1 VHPKPF
7 VVGFIAQYLLF
18 PAVCFLLVRLTGA
31 PPSLALGV
39 LLVAACPA
47 GNMSNFLTH
56 LGRGTTSLSISMTAL
71 STLAAPVMM
80 PLVFGFW
87 ASRVP
92 GASGLR
98 HGDLRL
104 DPIGLIGTMLVILGI
119 PLVLGLTVS
128 MRWSALAAR
137 AARPFRI
144 FSLVVFLVFIALA
157 LVANGRQFLLSV
169 PKIGTLVA
177 LQNAVALSGG
187 YLLARLSGLAE
198 GDRRAIG
205 FEIGIRNAGL
215 GLALVLAFFG
225 GIGGMAVA
233 TGWYGVWD
241 LIVGFGLATW
251 WARRPPLPVPA

>member
-1 VHPKPF
+1 MHPKPF
-7 VVGFIAQYLLF
+7 VIGFIAQYLLF

-87 ASRVP
+87 ASQVP
-92 GASGLR
+92 GASGLW

-119 PLVLGLTVS
+119 PLALGLTVS

-137 AARPFRI
+137 AARPFRL

-169 PKIGTLVA
+169 PQIGTLVA
-177 LQNAVALSGG
+177 LQNAAGAGRRLPARAAQRAGG
-187 YLLARLSGLAE
+187 GRPAGHRLRDRHPQCRAWPGPGARLLR
-198 GDRRAIG
+198 GDRRHG
-205 FEIGIRNAGL
+205 
-215 GLALVLAFFG
+215 
-225 GIGGMAVA
+225 VA

-251 WARRPPLPVPA
+251 WARRPPILVPA